1 MTVGG
6 DWGLGLAG
14 GLPGLVALP
23 LGGVEGF
30 DSGVGAPSFFG
41 CFFGRATSERLLRP
55 SRVIPCC

>member
-1 MTVGG
+1 
-6 DWGLGLAG
+6 LGLAG